1 MNATVSSTGFLL
13 LPGLLMLV
21 YIALFVL
28 VIYALIVFIRLAHR
42 GIQAL
47 DIYIRQNNH
56 NRHDHHL

>member
-1 MNATVSSTGFLL
+1 MNATVSSTGFFL